1 MKLRPPLALKV
12 RRHQHEEVRGARA
25 QRARDGRALLGA
37 ARAEPLRR
45 RRPVARA
52 DAPLSGLK
60 LRPPL
65 PPSRYEI
72 REATAR
78 QEALVESLNATIAA
92 GETLQKEL
100 DAHASSQQSVY
111 SFQLTVLGC
120 VLSVLGFCSISI
132 DALSLLHEMDAL
144 SLLKMLR

>member
-1 MKLRPPLALKV
+1 MPELNALETVARFSERPEQSLFGDADRCERSARASARARAASRRGMTRPRPRPP
-12 RRHQHEEVRGARA
+12 
-25 QRARDGRALLGA
+25 
-37 ARAEPLRR
+37 
-45 RRPVARA
+45 
-52 DAPLSGLK
+52 PLSL
-60 LRPPL
+60 
-65 PPSRYEI
+65 RYEI

>member
-1 MKLRPPLALKV
+1 MPELNALETVARFSERPEQSLFGDAD
-12 RRHQHEEVRGARA
+12 RCERSARA
-25 QRARDGRALLGA
+25 SARARGGA
-37 ARAEPLRR
+37 ARDDARGPARR
-45 RRPVARA
+45 
-52 DAPLSGLK
+52 LSLS
-60 LRPPL
+60 L
-65 PPSRYEI
+65 RYEI

>member
-1 MKLRPPLALKV
+1 MNI
-12 RRHQHEEVRGARA
+12 
-25 QRARDGRALLGA
+25 
-37 ARAEPLRR
+37 
-45 RRPVARA
+45 RRPIARFTERSEQTLFGDA
-52 DAPLSGLK
+52 DK
-60 LRPPL
+60 
-65 PPSRYEI
+65 YEI

-132 DALSLLHEMDAL
+132 DALELLA
-144 SLLKMLR
+144 KLRDTDGGSVRTNTEQQKQRVQAFFSGATTGAPLVRDVRR